1 MAASVWC
8 RQASWSAIRPSGMK
22 PWLGGVSSVRLVLVC
37 SLELPLGSL
46 VLFEL
51 DRWDRVSLSG
61 KGAPSV
67 VLVGYSWKLEEES

>member
-22 PWLGGVSSVRLVLVC
+22 PWLGGVSSVRSVLVC

-51 DRWDRVSLSG
+51 GRWDRVSLSSE
-61 KGAPSV
+61 GALSAV
-67 VLVGYSWKLEEES
+67 MCSWEPERES